1 MKNEEKRDQM
11 IRETFD
17 QCLSGIDLQPSAL
30 PEIERKI
37 EKTKTPERKRIPLR
51 IPVIAAAAVVLVCV
65 WFFAGNKKWELFSQP
80 DRLST
85 DSRYTVQPMETVLSE
100 GAERETAEET
110 PGTEVKL
117 NGIQTIRKE
126 DGTLQCRM
134 DGLVYT
140 LRDDKTAVLS
150 GVYFVS
156 RKDPYILDIPE
167 KVGEYTVVAL
177 ADDALS
183 SVNAFAAVHL
193 PETLTTIG
201 FYGFAY
207 NPVLTEVTFPSSLRT
222 IEWNAFMECTSLA
235 SVTFEEGVETIQS
248 GVFNGCKSLKSIVI
262 PDSVTTLEGGAFSAC
277 TGLEEIVLPKGIT
290 ELGQE
295 MFNSCS
301 SLKQIE
307 IPKGVTVVGNRAF
320 KDCSALE
327 SVVLPEELVSLGNGA
342 FNGCKSLKSV
352 VIPEKVTAIE
362 NGTFNGCT
370 SLKTVV
376 LPEGLTSI
384 GSRAFYNCGS
394 LSILSLPDS
403 LASIGRDAFGGCD
416 ELLCV
421 VSDGSAAMQ
430 YCEENGIKYTKR

>member
-51 IPVIAAAAVVLVCV
+51 IPAIAAAAVVLVCV
-65 WFFAGNKKWELFSQP
+65 WVFAGNKKWELFSQP
-80 DRLST
+80 DRISAE
-85 DSRYTVQPMETVLSE
+85 SQYTVQPMETVLSE
-100 GAERETAEET
+100 GAEQETAQET
-110 PGTEVKL
+110 PSTEEKL
-117 NGIQTIRKE
+117 SGIQPIRKE
-126 DGTLQCRM
+126 DGTLQCQM

-150 GVYFVS
+150 GFYVIP
-156 RKDPYILDIPE
+156 REDPYILDIPE

-177 ADDALS
+177 EETALS
-183 SVNAFAAVHL
+183 VQNTPVVVHL
-193 PETLTTIG
+193 PDTLKTIG
-201 FYGFAY
+201 SYAFSY
-207 NPVLTEVTFPSSLRT
+207 NNVLTEISFPASLRT

-327 SVVLPEELVSLGNGA
+327 SVVLPEELVSMGTGV

-352 VIPEKVTAIE
+352 VIPERVTAIE

-370 SLKTVV
+370 GLKTVV

>member
-1 MKNEEKRDQM
+1 MKNEEKKDRM
-11 IRETFD
+11 IRETFE
-17 QCLSGIDLQPSAL
+17 QCLSGIDLQPSVL
-30 PEIERKI
+30 PEVERKI
-37 EKTKTPERKRIPLR
+37 EKPKATERKRIPLR
-51 IPVIAAAAVVLVCV
+51 IPAIAAAAVVLVCV
-65 WFFAGNKKWELFSQP
+65 WVFAGNGKWEPFSQP

-85 DSRYTVQPMETVLSE
+85 DSRYTAQPVETILSE
-100 GAERETAEET
+100 GAGQETAEET
-110 PGTEVKL
+110 PGTGNEL
-117 NGIQTIRKE
+117 NDIKIVRKE
-126 DGTLQCRM
+126 DGTLQAQM
-134 DGLVYT
+134 DGLIYT
-140 LRDDKTAVLS
+140 LREDQTAVLS
-150 GVYFVS
+150 GFYMV
-156 RKDPYILDIPE
+156 RREDPYILDIPE

-177 ADDALS
+177 EETALGIANTP
-183 SVNAFAAVHL
+183 VAVHL

-201 FYGFAY
+201 FYGFANNY
-207 NPVLTEVTFPSSLRT
+207 VLTEISFPASLRT

-248 GVFNGCKSLKSIVI
+248 GAFNGCKSLKSIVI

-290 ELGQE
+290 KLGQE
-295 MFNSCS
+295 MFHNCS

-307 IPKGVTVVGNRAF
+307 IPKGVTTVGNRAF

-327 SVVLPEELVSLGNGA
+327 SVVLPEDLVSLGNGA

-352 VIPEKVTAIE
+352 VIPEKVTVIE
-362 NGTFNGCT
+362 NGTFNGCAD
-370 SLKTVV
+370 LKTVV

-421 VSDGSAAMQ
+421 VSDGSVAMQ

>member
-1 MKNEEKRDQM
+1 MKNEEKKDQM
-11 IRETFD
+11 IRETFE
-17 QCLSGIDLQPSAL
+17 QCLSGIDLQPSVL
-30 PEIERKI
+30 PEVERKI
-37 EKTKTPERKRIPLR
+37 EKPKATERKRIPLR
-51 IPVIAAAAVVLVCV
+51 IPAIAAAAVVLVCV
-65 WFFAGNKKWELFSQP
+65 WVFAGNGKWEPFSQP

-85 DSRYTVQPMETVLSE
+85 DSRYTAQPVETILSE
-100 GAERETAEET
+100 GAGQETAEET
-110 PGTEVKL
+110 PGTGNMPDDPQIIL
-117 NGIQTIRKE
+117 RE
-126 DGTLQCRM
+126 DGKLESLNDGMIYRLQ
-134 DGLVYT
+134 
-140 LRDDKTAVLS
+140 DDHTAVLF
-150 GVYFVS
+150 GFTRMKQDYPF
-156 RKDPYILDIPE
+156 ILNVPE
-167 KVGEYTVVAL
+167 KVEGYTVVAI
-177 ADDALS
+177 ADDALT
-183 SVNAFAAVHL
+183 VVDTLAAVHL

-207 NPVLTEVTFPSSLRT
+207 NPVLAEVTFPSSLRT

-248 GVFNGCKSLKSIVI
+248 GAFNGCKSLKSIVI

-295 MFNSCS
+295 MFHNCS

-307 IPKGVTVVGNRAF
+307 IPKGVTTVGNRAF

-327 SVVLPEELVSLGNGA
+327 SVVLPEDLVSWGNGA

-352 VIPEKVTAIE
+352 VIPEKVTVIE
-362 NGTFNGCT
+362 NGTFNGCAA
-370 SLKTVV
+370 LKTVV
-376 LPEGLTSI
+376 LPEGLTNI

-430 YCEENGIKYTKR
+430 YCEENGIKYIKR